1 MKTNRIKPSRYKN
14 PAPGETPQDTL
25 RRAARDRFNG
35 SQDAVALFLTSLH
48 PGLAMRQPLDV
59 AVDPGGL
66 AQCIAVLQPP
76 APRKAR

>member
-1 MKTNRIKPSRYKN
+1 MKTNRIQPSRYKP

-35 SQDAVALFLTSLH
+35 SQDAAALFLTSLH
-48 PGLAMRQPLDV
+48 PGLGMRQPLDV
-59 AVDPGGL
+59 AIEPGGL
-66 AQCIAVLQPP
+66 ERAIAALQPP